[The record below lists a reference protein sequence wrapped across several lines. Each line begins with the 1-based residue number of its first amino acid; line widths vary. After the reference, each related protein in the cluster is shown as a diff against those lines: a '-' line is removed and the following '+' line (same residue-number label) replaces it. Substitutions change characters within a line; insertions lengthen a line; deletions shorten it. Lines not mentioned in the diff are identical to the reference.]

1 MYNINNTLGDRI
13 KTARTIKGYTQEE
26 LGNIIDISQKQLSR
40 YEVNRAKPTIETVIK
55 ICETLNISADW
66 LLFGE
71 RENKPKQPEV
81 EFYEK
86 LTYPQHKII
95 EVLQQDI
102 DIKLQIEIMQ
112 MVKTYISI
120 VKIGLEKAKQDGI
133 DIEPII
139 EEERKKLQQYQ

>member
-1 MYNINNTLGDRI
+1 M
-13 KTARTIKGYTQEE
+13 
-26 LGNIIDISQKQLSR
+26 
-40 YEVNRAKPTIETVIK
+40 
-55 ICETLNISADW
+55 
-66 LLFGE
+66 FGE

-95 EVLQQDI
+95 EALQQDI

-112 MVKTYISI
+112 MVKAYISI

-133 DIEPII
+133 DMEPII
-139 EEERKKLQQYQ
+139 EEERKKFQQYQ